1 MKNLNLCVAVM
12 SAALA
17 PLGYLGCSGSTE
29 VVRTTQIGT
38 GGSSAPAGTGGSV
51 GTVGTGGSATPPG
64 TGGTTVLGTGGA
76 TADGAGGATSGG
88 GTGGRMA
95 TGTGGAPTMGT
106 PDAGAPDA
114 ALDPNRP
121 IKVLIWNNALAYG
134 HQSRITAVPLLVAA
148 GAPLNIQFDLTY
160 SIKAATP
167 TIQPEGQND
176 GTSGFPMADGSV
188 FSDAGLDQ
196 YDVVFFL
203 NTTGNTLN
211 VNGQE
216 AAHKQA
222 LINFMEQKGR
232 GFVGTHSA
240 TDTYQG
246 AAWTWYVDFI
256 GANFASHSAA
266 GTPGTARYQPG
277 VTHPILTLG
286 TVPNPWNRS
295 EEWYTF
301 TRDVTSL
308 PGLTVLLTC
317 TDTGATALG
326 QRPTAWVKTL
336 SGGGRLFY
344 SAFGHNVSAF
354 REPEVIKMIMTG
366 IRWAAHRIN

>member
-1 MKNLNLCVAVM
+1 M
-12 SAALA
+12 
-17 PLGYLGCSGSTE
+17 
-29 VVRTTQIGT
+29 
-38 GGSSAPAGTGGSV
+38 
-51 GTVGTGGSATPPG
+51 
-64 TGGTTVLGTGGA
+64 
-76 TADGAGGATSGG
+76 
-88 GTGGRMA
+88 
-95 TGTGGAPTMGT
+95 
-106 PDAGAPDA
+106 
-114 ALDPNRP
+114 
-121 IKVLIWNNALAYG
+121 
-134 HQSRITAVPLLVAA
+134 
-148 GAPLNIQFDLTY
+148 
-160 SIKAATP
+160 
-167 TIQPEGQND
+167 
-176 GTSGFPMADGSV
+176 
-188 FSDAGLDQ
+188 
-196 YDVVFFL
+196 VFFL

-246 AAWTWYVDFI
+246 TNWTWYVDFI

-266 GTPGTARYQPG
+266 GTPGTARYQQG
-277 VTHPILTLG
+277 VTHPVLTLG

-308 PGLTVLLTC
+308 PGITVLLTC

-326 QRPTAWVKTL
+326 QRPHAWVKTL
-336 SGGGRLFY
+336 AGGGRLFY
-344 SAFGHNVSAF
+344 TATGHNVSAF